1 MFLPI
6 LLTNFLMNFFDELF
20 WWILLTNLINEFFD
34 EFFWR
39 IFLTNFLTYNLST
52 IASFR
57 IGVPSILLLKMLPEA
72 LSMTL
77 PSLVFSALPN
87 KWNLQI
93 YCFSLFIGRNVFQST
108 LQVRFMVRKFNS
120 SFLVLKLMVTKKDNF
135 SICGRGFKFSTPKNI
150 RRFDQ

>member
-1 MFLPI
+1 MYSQALRYAFSSRADLG
-6 LLTNFLMNFFDELF
+6 
-20 WWILLTNLINEFFD
+20 NLEISGFCTDVTQIVRVF
-34 EFFWR
+34 
-39 IFLTNFLTYNLST
+39 
-52 IASFR
+52 
-57 IGVPSILLLKMLPEA
+57 LLKMFPEA

-135 SICGRGFKFSTPKNI
+135 SICGRGFKFSTPKII